1 MKLILEEIK
10 YIHKIFLVINSS
22 QDFIDYIK
30 ALIDNIKILFKK
42 DENKMIIEFMVEYLF
57 KQDFIQIDLKQ
68 KKVDFG
74 LYVQDLYKKIYTLN
88 ESVKIL
94 ENNYQNVIKEKKI
107 KDENINI
114 KKVIKKLEWE

>member
-1 MKLILEEIK
+1 MKLVLEEIK

-68 KKVDFG
+68 KKSRFW
-74 LYVQDLYKKIYTLN
+74 IIC
-88 ESVKIL
+88 SRFI
-94 ENNYQNVIKEKKI
+94 
-107 KDENINI
+107 
-114 KKVIKKLEWE
+114 